1 MELTNE
7 KIIEVLKE
15 KFENDN
21 VTIDT
26 RFKEDLRADSIDL
39 YQMVIEMEE
48 EYSITIDDEEAMKI
62 KTVLDLINAI
72 NK

>member
-15 KFENDN
+15 KFENVN